1 MLHELGA
8 VASHRRRLASPA
20 RPRRPRRQLRPCAYN
35 SSEGSHGEYCEGRVR
50 RACCIYGNGDFS
62 PRGLSD
68 LAHLPMVL
76 HVLCKRRQSRVESH
90 SQPGMYSRAARL
102 GAGLT
107 LARMRSLAAG
117 GGCRS
122 CAAAASE
129 GQAFVT
135 VFAVKY
141 GEVVLFGAFTRYPS
155 LETSLPVGEILLHA
169 ELGDQVSHTTAAHGC
184 EQGGSEEEYEMYA
197 CYRRARRL
205 NLCSVDILASKRGL
219 IGSLASGVLESSGGT
234 PTDRVFAALTLRRG
248 S

>member
-1 MLHELGA
+1 MACIQCYTSWAQSLLTD
-8 VASHRRRLASPA
+8 VAWPLLLALVALVANFVRA
-20 RPRRPRRQLRPCAYN
+20 RTTRQKART
-35 SSEGSHGEYCEGRVR
+35 GSIAKVE
-50 RACCIYGNGDFS
+50 
-62 PRGLSD
+62 
-68 LAHLPMVL
+68 
-76 HVLCKRRQSRVESH
+76 QSRVESH

-141 GEVVLFGAFTRYPS
+141 GEVVLF
-155 LETSLPVGEILLHA
+155 